1 MIVFIFQKRSNSTND
16 LQKLIEDFQQ
26 NESNAWSNFEAIQ
39 SLMKVSSSES
49 LTSLVKVEN
58 AKQATLEARK
68 TLEAVKT
75 NAANVQSLGLKVNK
89 SMSSKGQAVVQGS
102 IKQLQNAVDNME
114 AEMSRQ
120 STKVCELRLFQKFQS
135 KIN

>member
-1 MIVFIFQKRSNSTND
+1 
-16 LQKLIEDFQQ
+16 
-26 NESNAWSNFEAIQ
+26 
-39 SLMKVSSSES
+39 MKVSSSES

-120 STKVCELRLFQKFQS
+120 SKKVWI
-135 KIN
+135 KIVSEISIQNQLNCSPTYINEWEC